1 MTTLLTLAAIFATL
15 ALIAIA
21 GVTILNVLTFPR
33 LDEAPEPTTFP
44 LVSVLI
50 PARNEAEVIGVTVR
64 RLLDQDYP
72 ALEVLVLDDGST
84 DGTAEIARA
93 AVGDDARL
101 RVPHGGHGEDTG
113 PSSKRL
119 RVPHGGHGEDTGPS
133 PKRLR
138 VPHGGHGG
146 DTGPSSKKLRVPH
159 GGHGEDTGPSSKKIR
174 VLHGGHGGDT
184 GPSSKRLRVPHGGH
198 GGDTDPSSKRLRVP
212 HGGHGE
218 DTGPSSKRLRV
229 LTGQPLPEGW
239 LGKSWACH
247 QLAQAAQGEILLFT
261 DADVSWTPGALRRLV
276 GEMEARG
283 ADLQTVWPT
292 QITKTWTER
301 LVVPLMAF
309 VIVGYLPLLAV
320 HHIPWPVFAAAMGQ
334 CLAFRRDAY
343 ARVGGH
349 AAVRDEIVED
359 VAFAKAIKRAAR
371 RLRVADGGGVICC
384 RMYHNW
390 NEVRNGFAKNIL
402 AGHGDSVAFLLLS
415 WAFHWLLF
423 LLPWLWLALG
433 WLGGPPGWP
442 HWPLALIGLGIG
454 VRALTAAFSRQRVR
468 DAIWLPVSTLLMAV
482 IAAQSIWW
490 RVRYGGPRWK
500 GRTFKKRKT

>member
-1 MTTLLTLAAIFATL
+1 MMTLILTVAAIFATL

-50 PARNEAEVIGVTVR
+50 PARNEAEVIGATVH
-64 RLLDQDYP
+64 RLLDQDYS

-84 DGTAEIARA
+84 DGTAEVARVA
-93 AVGDDARL
+93 AGGDD
-101 RVPHGGHGEDTG
+101 
-113 PSSKRL
+113 
-119 RVPHGGHGEDTGPS
+119 
-133 PKRLR
+133 
-138 VPHGGHGG
+138 
-146 DTGPSSKKLRVPH
+146 
-159 GGHGEDTGPSSKKIR
+159 
-174 VLHGGHGGDT
+174 
-184 GPSSKRLRVPHGGH
+184 
-198 GGDTDPSSKRLRVP
+198 
-212 HGGHGE
+212 
-218 DTGPSSKRLRV
+218 RLRV
-229 LTGQPLPEGW
+229 LTGRPLPDGW

-247 QLAQAAQGEILLFT
+247 QLGQTAQGDILLFT
-261 DADVSWTPGALRRLV
+261 DADVIWTPGALRRLV
-276 GEMEARG
+276 GELEHRR

-292 QITKTWTER
+292 QITETWTER

-309 VIVGYLPLLAV
+309 VIIGYLPLLAV
-320 HHIPWPVFAAAMGQ
+320 HYVQWPVFAAAMGQ
-334 CLAFRRDAY
+334 CLAFRREAY
-343 ARVGGH
+343 ARIGGH
-349 AAVRDEIVED
+349 AAVRAEIVED
-359 VAFAKAIKRAAR
+359 VAFAKAVKRAGL

-390 NEVRNGFAKNIL
+390 DEVRNGFAKNVL

-442 HWPLALIGLGIG
+442 LWPLALVVLGVG

-468 DAIWLPVSTLLMAV
+468 DAIWLPISTLLMAV

-500 GRTFKKRKT
+500 GRTFKKNVSAKT